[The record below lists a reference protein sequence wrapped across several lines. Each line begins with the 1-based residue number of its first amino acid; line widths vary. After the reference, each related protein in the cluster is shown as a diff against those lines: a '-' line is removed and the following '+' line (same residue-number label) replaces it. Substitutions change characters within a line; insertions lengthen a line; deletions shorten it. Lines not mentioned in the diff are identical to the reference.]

1 MSCRMMNRAIA
12 TALEQLSRTRRRR
25 AVAEMK
31 IVERRGEAGVDQEI
45 DDFLLGFTRREPK
58 SRAQRR
64 NRIAPAALAEVRPA
78 QVEIGFAVF
87 GIAPRCLF
95 QIRHRFSK
103 SSLIEQRQA
112 VVKTIL
118 SRAEMGQRAGAHEC
132 NDKGQNHDG
141 ASVLH
146 GETPSL
152 IGCSTNA
159 AENMNAPYLP
169 KADLS
174 SGSSSPRSC
183 SSCTISQPPTNLP
196 SM

>member
-45 DDFLLGFTRREPK
+45 DDFLLGFTRRAPK

-141 ASVLH
+141 ASVFH
-146 GETPSL
+146 GETPSPHRL
-152 IGCSTNA
+152 LDERGRKYERA
-159 AENMNAPYLP
+159 LFAEGRLEQRLQPARLAPPVPAY
-169 KADLS
+169 
-174 SGSSSPRSC
+174 
-183 SSCTISQPPTNLP
+183 
-196 SM
+196 